1 MVEIHLPLYAPAKP
15 NASASPS
22 HRPLKT
28 PMPEH
33 APILPVIAAEVAALA
48 PGFRALSLTVE
59 AAPIVRP
66 EIAGHAVERACQA
79 LARGE
84 PDWAEAHL
92 AAWAEAFRRFGAKP
106 QRTPC
111 SAEALR
117 KRALRDGG
125 LPSIDPVVDL
135 YNAISVQFA
144 IPVGGENLAAYAGTP
159 RLVVADGS
167 ETFDTLKNGEAVDE
181 SPDPGEV
188 VWRDDLGVTC
198 RRWNW
203 RQGVRTRLDA
213 SARRMWFIL
222 ESLPEM
228 PLAALHEA
236 GGLLLDEL
244 RLMMPGMRADS
255 RLLCVATE
263 PTDSV

>member
-15 NASASPS
+15 NAPPPPS
-22 HRPLKT
+22 HRTLKT
-28 PMPEH
+28 TMPEH

-66 EIAGHAVERACQA
+66 EIADRAVERACQA

-203 RQGVRTRLDA
+203 RQGRRTALSDRTR
-213 SARRMWFIL
+213 SALFIL
-222 ESLPEM
+222 DGLDPVSNDQLH
-228 PLAALHEA
+228 AAADALVEA
-236 GGLLLDEL
+236 LTALGAEVSTERLLL
-244 RLMMPGMRADS
+244 GAS
-255 RLLCVATE
+255 
-263 PTDSV
+263 

>member
-1 MVEIHLPLYAPAKP
+1 MVKIHLPLYAPAKP
-15 NASASPS
+15 NAPPPPS
-22 HRPLKT
+22 HRTLKT
-28 PMPEH
+28 TMPEH

-66 EIAGHAVERACQA
+66 EIAGRAMERACQA

-144 IPVGGENLAAYAGTP
+144 IPIGGENLAAYAGPP

-167 ETFDTLKNGEAVDE
+167 ETFDTLKNGEALDE
-181 SPDPGEV
+181 SPTPARWSGATTSASPAAAGTGARACAPAWMPAPGACGSSSRACRKCR
-188 VWRDDLGVTC
+188 WRPCTK
-198 RRWNW
+198 R
-203 RQGVRTRLDA
+203 
-213 SARRMWFIL
+213 
-222 ESLPEM
+222 
-228 PLAALHEA
+228 AACC
-236 GGLLLDEL
+236 
-244 RLMMPGMRADS
+244 S
-255 RLLCVATE
+255 TNCT
-263 PTDSV
+263 